1 METKSV
7 DLNFNPVKNGLNLLN
22 PPIMNDRRWSISN
35 LTNTKIDIKKLSNS
49 DSSTKGFISSDL
61 NNLNLQHFQNNV
73 DNEYNFPETNSNE
86 NHLRLNSD
94 IEQRYQKSNLIPLN
108 KSINNL
114 NIPRGAKKDQNELH
128 ERQSSIP
135 QSLKDIV
142 GMSVRDNPINMEN
155 YENQKFQNNPL
166 VQNNYNLNN
175 SSNLKKQRLN
185 YNNFN
190 KRMSSNKNQKDLF
203 NYSPLVDIPYKP
215 SEEFAKMRRM
225 TNFSNLQQNIY
236 NKKLNT
242 ISYDDIS
249 SWKDQEKYGKIDRL
263 GRCNKNLKYYCQE
276 IERKLRSSEKM
287 NSILS
292 ERIKILESSRNADTH
307 NNKSGTIVKKYKN
320 PENLQLLFNKIKMQE
335 EIINEL
341 EHHLKIE
348 NNMNDNNNETNN
360 VFLKYLEKR
369 NKEYK
374 EELNDL
380 YNIMFI
386 SNKEKVNYFENL
398 KSLGKMYDLRTFS
411 GVLAKLKSLV
421 SKEQSFFKNLISKY
435 KSRDSRLKKDI
446 IDLQHKEELLKDF
459 AQNVDTDMRK
469 KLEWETNIAYT
480 VNQLIDIDEDLKRDI
495 SSLANFIA
503 GSNMASKEIQEIID
517 KYFIR

>member
-1 METKSV
+1 
-7 DLNFNPVKNGLNLLN
+7 
-22 PPIMNDRRWSISN
+22 
-35 LTNTKIDIKKLSNS
+35 
-49 DSSTKGFISSDL
+49 
-61 NNLNLQHFQNNV
+61 
-73 DNEYNFPETNSNE
+73 
-86 NHLRLNSD
+86 
-94 IEQRYQKSNLIPLN
+94 
-108 KSINNL
+108 
-114 NIPRGAKKDQNELH
+114 
-128 ERQSSIP
+128 
-135 QSLKDIV
+135 
-142 GMSVRDNPINMEN
+142 
-155 YENQKFQNNPL
+155 
-166 VQNNYNLNN
+166 
-175 SSNLKKQRLN
+175 
-185 YNNFN
+185 
-190 KRMSSNKNQKDLF
+190 
-203 NYSPLVDIPYKP
+203 
-215 SEEFAKMRRM
+215 
-225 TNFSNLQQNIY
+225 
-236 NKKLNT
+236 
-242 ISYDDIS
+242 
-249 SWKDQEKYGKIDRL
+249 
-263 GRCNKNLKYYCQE
+263 
-276 IERKLRSSEKM
+276 
-287 NSILS
+287 
-292 ERIKILESSRNADTH
+292 
-307 NNKSGTIVKKYKN
+307 
-320 PENLQLLFNKIKMQE
+320 
-335 EIINEL
+335 
-341 EHHLKIE
+341 
-348 NNMNDNNNETNN
+348 MNDNNIETNN
-360 VFLKYLEKR
+360 VFIKYLEKR